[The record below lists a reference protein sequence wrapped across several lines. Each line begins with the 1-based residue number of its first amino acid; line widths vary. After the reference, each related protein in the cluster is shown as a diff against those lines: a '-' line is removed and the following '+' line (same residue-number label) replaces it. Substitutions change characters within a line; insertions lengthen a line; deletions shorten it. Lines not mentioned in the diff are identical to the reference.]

1 MKKTKQEVLVLET
14 IYKTKDGCYFNNVES
29 AKRHEKDL
37 DEREAKAKERK
48 EKERKDY
55 EEIKTMYS
63 TLCDMIDSY
72 VETYGSIRLRTLF

>member
-1 MKKTKQEVLVLET
+1 MET
-14 IYKTKDGCYFNNVES
+14 IYKTKDGYFFHDVE
-29 AKRHEKDL
+29 AAEQHEKEV

-72 VETYGSIRLRTLF
+72 VETYGTIRLNTLF